1 MLGPLSRTGFAGSLS
16 SKHAG
21 QRNIV
26 LRTVISTAICCKER
40 GRLLARDDWQAGSS
54 PRGSFER

>member
-40 GRLLARDDWQAGSS
+40 GRLLARDDW
-54 PRGSFER
+54 